1 MRFDNSK
8 ALLLIFFS
16 LLLSCKSN
24 KEVLEQ
30 SNGPGLS
37 LTAPSGITGAEL
49 LELENRISEYRA
61 APARPFDLLHTSL
74 DLQFDYDNTT
84 VKGLAELQLKPYF
97 FAQSTVTLDA
107 KDFEIHRINLVHGK
121 DTVDLN
127 FRYDKQKVTAYLPQ
141 AFSAKDTLRLRM
153 KYTAF
158 PNESSRPGS
167 TAITDTKGL
176 YFINPQGSESKPVQ
190 IWTQG
195 ETEHNS
201 KWFPTFD
208 QPNERHT
215 QDIRLTVDQRYRTLS
230 NGLLRYSKENGDG
243 TRTDH
248 WYMDLPHAPYL
259 AAVVVGEFAEIQ
271 DSWQGLQVNYY
282 VEPAYEKGARKV
294 FENTPEMIG
303 FFSDLL
309 GVKYPWPRYDQVVV
323 RDFVSGAMENTTLS
337 IFMEELNLDEREAL
351 DSEWDGII
359 AHELF
364 HQWFG
369 NLVTTESW
377 SNLTLNEAFANY
389 SEYLWYEHK
398 LGRDEAD
405 IHHIGEME
413 QYFDEA
419 KKEAKDLIR
428 FYYRDGEDM
437 FDSHSYAKGG
447 RILHMLRRH
456 LGDEAFFASLKHY
469 LNKHAFSSVEVHD
482 LRLAFEEVTGM
493 DLNWFFNQWFLA
505 SGHPVLAYEVD
516 YSQPDNLL
524 LTVEQQQ
531 DLRSVPLYRIPFK
544 VSWYHDGQRFEK
556 ELVLDKGRQQFAIEN
571 KVPVEQLFVDEKY
584 ELLAEK
590 RTGRGVDFLIGQYN
604 TSGYA
609 VARYEALDSLINRFV
624 GDRRTPALVKQSL
637 KDSFWAIREM
647 GLMGLA
653 ANPDWLQEGNWEELI
668 FELAENDP
676 KHTVRLAAIELLAAM
691 DSDKYAGAFLR
702 WMNHPSYYVA
712 GAALSAYLGNENNHN
727 REEIAERFEKER
739 NIRMVAALAEYYI
752 DAEIKGKEAWFH
764 EKMDQ
769 TSGQSLYY
777 YLGYFG
783 DYFIDKSGPETERA
797 ILRLMELAEKHRANY
812 IRIAAFTAL
821 FGFVDRAEVKEKVM
835 EIYRQEEDV
844 MAKRY
849 MDYFLGQGVGE
860 K

>member
-16 LLLSCKSN
+16 LLLSCKTN
-24 KEVLEQ
+24 KEVPQ
-30 SNGPGLS
+30 HSNVLS
-37 LTAPSGITGAEL
+37 NIAPSGVSGPEL
-49 LELENRISEYRA
+49 LELEKKLSAYKA

-74 DLQFDYDNTT
+74 DLTFDYENTK

-97 FAQSTVTLDA
+97 FIQNTVTLDA
-107 KDFEIHRINLVHGK
+107 KDFDIHWINLIHGK
-121 DTVDLN
+121 DTLDVN
-127 FRYDKQKVTAYLPQ
+127 FRYDSQKVTVFFPR
-141 AFSAKDTLRLRM
+141 AFTSNDTLKLRM

-167 TAITDTKGL
+167 KAITDTKGL
-176 YFINPQGSESKPVQ
+176 YFINPQGTENKPVQ

-215 QDIRLTVDQRYRTLS
+215 QDIRLTVDKRYRTLS
-230 NGLLRYSKENGDG
+230 NGMLRYSKENGDG

-248 WYMDLPHAPYL
+248 WYMELPHAPYL

-271 DSWQGLQVNYY
+271 DSWQGMQVNYY

-309 GVKYPWPRYDQVVV
+309 GVKYPWSRYDQVVV

-337 IFMEELNLDEREAL
+337 IFMEELNLDDREAL

-389 SEYLWYEHK
+389 SEYLWYEYK

-428 FYYRDGEDM
+428 FYYEDGEDM

-469 LNKHAFSSVEVHD
+469 LKKHAFSSVEVHD

-505 SGHPVLAYEVD
+505 SGHPILAYDVD

-524 LTVEQQQ
+524 LTIEQQQ
-531 DLRSVPLYRIPFK
+531 DLRNVPLYRIPFK
-544 VSWYHDGQRFEK
+544 VSWYHEGQRFEK
-556 ELVLDKGRQQFAIEN
+556 ELILDKGRQQFAIEN
-571 KVPVEQLFVDEKY
+571 KVPIEQLFVDEKH

-590 RTGRGVDFLIGQYN
+590 RTGRGVDFFISQFN
-604 TSGYA
+604 NSEYA
-609 VARYEALDSLINRFV
+609 VGRYEALDSLINRFAN
-624 GDRRTPALVKQSL
+624 DSRTPTLVKKSL
-637 KDSFWAIREM
+637 QDSFWAIREM
-647 GLMGLA
+647 GIMGLA
-653 ANPDWLQEGNWEELI
+653 SNPEWIQGEDWEETV
-668 FELAENDP
+668 FKLAENDP
-676 KHTVRLAAIELLAAM
+676 KHTVRLAAIEMLAAI
-691 DSDKYAGAFLR
+691 DSDKYTGAFLR

-712 GAALSAYLGNENNHN
+712 GAALSAYLGNEDNQN
-727 REEIAERFEKER
+727 REEIAARFEKEK
-739 NIRMVAALAEYYI
+739 NIRMVAALAEYFI
-752 DAEIKGKEAWFH
+752 DAGVGGKESWFH

-769 TSGQSLYY
+769 ISGQSLYY

-783 DYFIDKSGPETERA
+783 DYFIGKEGPETEKA
-797 ILRLMELAEKHRANY
+797 IQRLTLLAESHRANY
-812 IRIAAFTAL
+812 IRIAAFTSL
-821 FGFVDRAEVKEKVM
+821 FGFVDRAEVMEKVR
-835 EIYRQEEDV
+835 EIYRNEQDV
-844 MAKRY
+844 VARRY
-849 MDYFLGQGVGE
+849 MEYFLGESSVE